1 MRLASGSSLE
11 NAERL
16 VVAEDAPP
24 TYLRQSTADA
34 RGPTAVRCIEFM
46 HNGPQH
52 PWFCNYPLF
61 CGILITAHCLR
72 PLICVHIVPTIQ
84 QEIYEGRECVMRNA

>member
-1 MRLASGSSLE
+1 MTCGSTLE
-11 NAERL
+11 DAELL

-24 TYLRQSTADA
+24 TYLLQSTAAA

-52 PWFCNYPLF
+52 PWFYNYPLF

-72 PLICVHIVPTIQ
+72 PLICIRIVRTIQ
-84 QEIYEGRECVMRNA
+84 QEMYEGRE

>member
-1 MRLASGSSLE
+1 MTCGSSLE
-11 NAERL
+11 IAEL
-16 VVAEDAPP
+16 LAAADDAPP
-24 TYLRQSTADA
+24 THIRQSTAAA

-72 PLICVHIVPTIQ
+72 PLIGVRIVRSVQ
-84 QEIYEGRECVMRNA
+84 QEIYEGRECNMRNA

>member
-1 MRLASGSSLE
+1 LE
-11 NAERL
+11 NAKHF
-16 VVAEDAPP
+16 VVAEDALS
-24 TYLRQSTADA
+24 TYLRQSTAAA
-34 RGPTAVRCIEFM
+34 RGLTAVRRIEFM

-72 PLICVHIVPTIQ
+72 PLNCVRIVPTIQ
-84 QEIYEGRECVMRNA
+84 QEIYEGRECIMPNA